1 MRQIVIDFL
10 IELLVSLSTELL
22 LKMLDLIDIPGWL
35 LA

>member
-10 IELLVSLSTELL
+10 INLLVSLSTELL
-22 LKMLDLIDIPGWL
+22 LRLLDLIEIPGWL